1 MIRFVIDLYILVIV
15 VDAVLSFLPQL
26 RRETWVLYI
35 RQISG
40 YSLNPVRKILQRYLP
55 DALPFDISPLIVI
68 LLLKLFV
75 ALF

>member
-1 MIRFVIDLYILVIV
+1 MIRFAIDLYILVIV

-40 YSLNPVRKILQRYLP
+40 YSLNPVRKILHRYLP

>member
-1 MIRFVIDLYILVIV
+1 MIRFIIDLYILIIV

-40 YSLNPVRKILQRYLP
+40 YSLNPVRKVLQRYMP

-68 LLLKLFV
+68 LILKLFV